1 MQYHT
6 HSMGPDAAAF
16 RRAFAKAIAE
26 ASATGLNELIFLV
39 HSLQMLE
46 GGVFEEVLGEKFVA
60 AFAKNKVAAAQGVR
74 LHLETERVKSA
85 ADTAVVFAPFVS
97 EKLLAKAIGDYRTK
111 GLVYVPWA
119 DSERD
124 AYLARYPNST
134 QI

>member
-6 HSMGPDAAAF
+6 DSSGPDAAAF
-16 RRAFAKAIAE
+16 RRAFARAIAE
-26 ASATGLNELIFLV
+26 ASATGVDEVIFLV

-74 LHLETERVKSA
+74 LHLETERVTSA
-85 ADTAVVFAPFVS
+85 ANAAVVFAPFVS
-97 EKLLAKAIGDYRTK
+97 AKLLAKAMGDYRTK

-119 DSERD
+119 ESERD
-124 AYLARYPNST
+124 AYAAAYPNST